1 MFCTK
6 SSLVLDAFFCGRDQP
21 GANSSEF
28 VAQLDG
34 LLEGYGEQV
43 ELPDDD
49 EVEGLSSRV
58 AWEIILV
65 NSSRLPGVSLNVAE
79 TVRPLAWQ

>member
-1 MFCTK
+1 M
-6 SSLVLDAFFCGRDQP
+6 
-21 GANSSEF
+21 
-28 VAQLDG
+28 
-34 LLEGYGEQV
+34 
-43 ELPDDD
+43 
-49 EVEGLSSRV
+49 